1 MLVFVTQSSDGADNP
16 GGFWHSRSAGVRRE
30 LIRLRAQAKKTALR
44 LKLNDEWRESKAGVT
59 GRVYR
64 DYEEYREHQALKVE
78 ALRAKSLAGHD
89 RRFYASLRERLAGY
103 YGDFQGQKVLCL
115 AARLGAEVRVF
126 IDLGAFA
133 VGIDLNPGRG
143 NRYVVVGDFHALQFA
158 DDSVDVVYT
167 NSLDHAFDL
176 DRIMT
181 EIGRVLRQDGRLI
194 VELGR
199 GTDHGTVAGFYESTS
214 WKKVDDMIAV
224 IGRHGFQ
231 LERRR
236 ACGPRSNDEHLLLRK
251 Q

>member
-1 MLVFVTQSSDGADNP
+1 MLMHQSSGGADTP
-16 GGFWHSRSAGVRRE
+16 RGFWNSRSAGIRRE

-44 LKLNDEWRESKAGVT
+44 LTLKDEWRESKAGVT

-89 RRFYASLRERLAGY
+89 RRFYAALRERLVEF
-103 YGDFQGQKVLCL
+103 YGDFTGQKVLCL
-115 AARLGAEVRVF
+115 AARIGTEVRVF
-126 IDLGAFA
+126 VDLGAFA
-133 VGIDLNPGRG
+133 VGIDLNPGPD
-143 NRYVVVGDFHALQFA
+143 NRYVVVGDFHDLQFA

-181 EIGRVLRQDGRLI
+181 EVGRVLGQDGKLI

-199 GTDHGTVAGFYESTS
+199 GTEHGTVPGFYESTT
-214 WKKVDDMIAV
+214 WKSVDDMISV

-236 ACGPRSNDEHLLLRK
+236 TFGPRSNDEHLLLCK